1 MSYYINNKDNDELCH
16 YGVLGMKWGVRKNPA
31 KAYAKATIKKK
42 KLEAKAAHWNNA
54 KSNAEKDYENAK
66 RERMDTEERMR
77 STESKVAA
85 ARRVKERA
93 EGDAALATMKGKEGL
108 FKSIRQYNTRKAVDK
123 ATNDYNNAL
132 SELTSISKK
141 FNKDLA
147 NEDSASQ
154 YLKLYTEVAKSVVSE
169 SQRWNNL
176 MDSTFKNV
184 SPDAIAAGEEL
195 VKRKL
200 KR

>member
-1 MSYYINNKDNDELCH
+1 
-16 YGVLGMKWGVRKNPA
+16 
-31 KAYAKATIKKK
+31 
-42 KLEAKAAHWNNA
+42 
-54 KSNAEKDYENAK
+54 
-66 RERMDTEERMR
+66 
-77 STESKVAA
+77 
-85 ARRVKERA
+85 
-93 EGDAALATMKGKEGL
+93 MKGKEGL

>member
-1 MSYYINNKDNDELCH
+1 
-16 YGVLGMKWGVRKNPA
+16 
-31 KAYAKATIKKK
+31 
-42 KLEAKAAHWNNA
+42 
-54 KSNAEKDYENAK
+54 
-66 RERMDTEERMR
+66 MDTEERMR
-77 STESKVAA
+77 LTESKVAA

-147 NEDSASQ
+147 DEDSASQ